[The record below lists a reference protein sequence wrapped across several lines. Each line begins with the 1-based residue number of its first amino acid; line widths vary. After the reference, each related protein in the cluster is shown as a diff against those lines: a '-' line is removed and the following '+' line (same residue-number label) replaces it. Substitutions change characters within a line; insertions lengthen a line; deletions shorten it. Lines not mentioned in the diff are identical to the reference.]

1 MKVDFFVLG
10 WIASMVLTLM
20 PVENTQSQVKGDSLP
35 ISPETYKTAKKID
48 KLRVKEEEQNQT
60 IQNLASGFDSTTIDL
75 EKVAKSKD
83 ITIGKQ
89 NETFRA
95 VRNSRDIVASLI
107 PQKPKQTAI
116 RVFPLPGVGYTVTP
130 PDTCHRVERDVVP
143 PEPERRGFFK
153 RLNFLRKK

>member
-10 WIASMVLTLM
+10 WITSMFLTLM
-20 PVENTQSQVKGDSLP
+20 PVENTQSQTSGDTLP

-48 KLRVKEEEQNQT
+48 KLRAKEEEQNQI
-60 IQNLASGFDSTTIDL
+60 IQNLASGFDSTKVDL

-83 ITIGKQ
+83 VTIGKQ

-95 VRNSRDIVASLI
+95 VRNSRYIVSALL
-107 PQKPKQTAI
+107 PQKPKQTTI
-116 RVFPLPGVGYTVTP
+116 RVFPLPGVGYTITP
-130 PDTCHRVERDVVP
+130 PDTCHTVDRQVVP
-143 PEPERRGFFK
+143 PPIKRPSFFK